1 MRNRFLKKI
10 KELDEKNIGVLVR
23 ELLPSSKV
31 IYLVYIPQMVDKK
44 SISENIIKPIL
55 EYSGKEKLSI
65 EKIAGSVV
73 FVDEIKFDSDEEK
86 IEGYLLEGKTIIVSS
101 DEDDYIAANTLMV
114 EKRNVESPQVETG
127 IKAPRDAFTEN
138 IETNL
143 SLIRYR
149 LKDPALRIERMS
161 IGRRTKTSIAIV
173 YIQDIANPD
182 YLNRIKEQLK
192 KIEVDGILESG
203 YIQKYL
209 SDRKKIFPQVG
220 TSERSDTVVGK
231 LLDGKVAVI
240 VNGSNFVLIAPRTF
254 LEFLDSGDDHYESS
268 YISVFVTIL
277 RLIALFLT
285 LTLSALYVTVVAY
298 HPDILPSQYILALA
312 TSRVAVPVNAV
323 LEALLMEFV
332 VELLRESNTRLPRQ
346 IGPSIGIVG
355 TIVIGQAAVSAGL
368 VSPLMVI
375 IVSLSSMASFALP
388 DYALVNTT
396 RILKFVMIVSAGVF
410 GLFGFIMGYTFLMI
424 VLVSTY
430 TVGIPYTA
438 PLAPFSLK
446 DIKDFF
452 LADVVTNKDRPSYI
466 RTKDQT
472 KQ

>member
-182 YLNRIKEQLK
+182 YLNRIKQLK

>member
-23 ELLPSSKV
+23 EILPSNKV

-86 IEGYLLEGKTIIVSS
+86 IEGYLLDGKTIIVSS
-101 DEDDYIAANTLMV
+101 DEDDYIAANTLKV

-182 YLNRIKEQLK
+182 YLNRIKAQLK
-192 KIEVDGILESG
+192 RIEVDGILESG

-209 SDRKKIFPQVG
+209 SNRKKIFPQVG

-231 LLDGKVAVI
+231 LLDGKVAVV
-240 VNGSNFVLIAPRTF
+240 VNGSNFVLVAPRTF

-268 YISVFVTIL
+268 YISVFVTII

-452 LADVVTNKDRPSYI
+452 LADVVTNKDRPSYT

>member
-1 MRNRFLKKI
+1 MKSRFLKKI

-438 PLAPFSLK
+438 PLAPFSSK